1 VLLNG
6 LDSADQ
12 QLHNASLSALQQIWA
27 SDAESANLT
36 TSEQWTQF
44 WAGKKD
50 GVTNAVNPEALMPL
64 VTQEQLDKATASHD
78 E

>member
-1 VLLNG
+1 LG
-6 LDSADQ
+6 SADQ

-27 SDAESANLT
+27 LDAQSANLT

-50 GVTNAVNPEALMPL
+50 GVTNAVNPEALKPL